1 MSLDSMFLAN
11 SIAIVGASRDPKKLG
26 YTILKN
32 ILDGGFRGKIYPV
45 NPKLDEILGLK
56 AYPSLLNIEGEIDLV
71 VIIVPA
77 KAVPQ
82 VMEDAGR
89 KGVKCAIV
97 ISGGFREIG
106 IEGEALEKQVLEVA
120 RKYGI
125 RVLGPNCQGV
135 NYTYN
140 NLCASW
146 PLLAKK
152 GAIAI
157 ISQSGTVGAAFEG
170 WAVEEGIG
178 FSAFVSLG
186 NKADIDEVDLIDFF
200 SRDGNTRVIALY
212 IEGVRDGRRFLE
224 AAKKSSKPI
233 VVLKPGKTERAKVA
247 IQSHTKAVAGRDEV
261 FNAACKKA
269 GVKRVDSL
277 IELYDFSKAL
287 AYLNK
292 LRGKNVLIVTS
303 SGGSGILATDLL
315 ESIGFKVIEPSSDFK
330 ARLRSMLPTH
340 CIVDNPVDLTGD
352 ANAEMYEK
360 VLEIAIE
367 EPAID
372 ALLVIFGDPIAG
384 ACEVIDR
391 IRRKNDKPV
400 VVCYLGGGE
409 IEKIESREMHSR
421 GIPVFPT
428 PERAV
433 SALKALG

>member
-1 MSLDSMFLAN
+1 MSLKSMFFAS
-11 SIAIVGASRDPKKLG
+11 SIAIIGASREPKKLG
-26 YTILKN
+26 YKILKN
-32 ILDGGFRGKIYPV
+32 IIDGGFAGKIYPV

-56 AYPSLLNIEGEIDLV
+56 AYPSLLNIEGEVDLAI
-71 VIIVPA
+71 IIVPA
-77 KAVPQ
+77 RAVAQ
-82 VMEDAGR
+82 VMEDAGE
-89 KGVKCAIV
+89 KGVKTAIV
-97 ISGGFREIG
+97 ISGGFRETG
-106 IEGEALEKQVLEVA
+106 EEGEVLEKQVLDVA

-146 PLLAKK
+146 PLLGRK

-186 NKADIDEVDLIDFF
+186 NKADIEEVDLIDFF
-200 SRDGNTRVIALY
+200 ARDENTRVIALY

-233 VVLKPGKTERAKVA
+233 VVLKPGKTERAKIA
-247 IQSHTKAVAGRDEV
+247 IQSHTKAIAGRDEI

-269 GVKRVDSL
+269 GVKRADSL
-277 IELYDFSKAL
+277 MELYDFSKAL
-287 AYLNK
+287 AYLKK
-292 LRGKNVLIVTS
+292 LNGINVLIVTS

-315 ESIGFKVIEPSSDFK
+315 ESYGFKVVDPSAEFK
-330 ARLRSMLPTH
+330 AKLRSMLPAH

-360 VLEIAIE
+360 VLEVAIA
-367 EPAID
+367 EPTIA
-372 ALLVIFGDPIAG
+372 ALLVIFGDPIVG

-391 IRRKNDKPV
+391 IRKKTDKPI

-409 IEKIESREMHSR
+409 IEKIESREMHCK

-433 SALKALG
+433 SALEALR

>member
-1 MSLDSMFLAN
+1 MSLNSMFYAS
-11 SIAIVGASRDPKKLG
+11 SIAVVGASKDPKKLG

-32 ILDGGFRGKIYPV
+32 IIDGGFHGKIYPV

-56 AYPSLLNIEGEIDLV
+56 AYPSLLSIEGEIDLA

-77 KAVPQ
+77 RAVVQ

-89 KGVKCAIV
+89 KGIKSAII
-97 ISGGFREIG
+97 ISGGFRETG
-106 IEGEALEKQVLEVA
+106 EEGEALENQVLEVA

-146 PLLAKK
+146 PLLARK
-152 GAIAI
+152 GPIAI
-157 ISQSGTVGAAFEG
+157 ISQSGTVGAAIEG
-170 WAVEEGIG
+170 WAVEEEIG

-186 NKADIDEVDLIDFF
+186 NKADIDESDLIDFF
-200 SRDGNTRVIALY
+200 ARDENTKVIALY
-212 IEGVRDGRRFLE
+212 VEGVRNGRKFLE
-224 AAKKSSKPI
+224 VAKNAGKP
-233 VVLKPGKTERAKVA
+233 VVILKPGKTERAKIA
-247 IQSHTKAVAGRDEV
+247 IQSHTKAVTGRDEI
-261 FNAACKKA
+261 FNAACRQA
-269 GVKRVDSL
+269 GVKRADSL

-287 AYLNK
+287 AFLK
-292 LRGKNVLIVTS
+292 KPGGMNVLIVTS
-303 SGGSGILATDLL
+303 SGGSGILATDIL
-315 ESIGFKVIEPSSDFK
+315 ESYGFKVVELGTEFK
-330 ARLRSMLPTH
+330 AKLRAMLPAH
-340 CIVDNPVDLTGD
+340 CIVNNPVDLTGD

-360 VLEIAIE
+360 VLEAAISE
-367 EPAID
+367 SVID
-372 ALLVIFGDPIAG
+372 ALLVIFGDPIVG

-391 IRRKNDKPV
+391 IRKKTEKPV

-409 IEKIESREMHSR
+409 VEKIESRRMQSR

-433 SALKALG
+433 SALKALR